1 MNGPFYS
8 TTPEELMALRLQLL
22 RNGYH
27 PIPVRGKAPA
37 LANWQN
43 CSNGSPE
50 MIQRWARSLRDATN
64 TGLLT
69 GPIAGVD
76 IDVLDDELSTKLV
89 ALAFKLLGLSSLRRI
104 GRAPKVLL
112 LYRMESSHAKIA
124 TPDLFFGDNPADKE
138 TKAKVEVLLVGQQVV
153 VHGIHPDT
161 RAPYVWTDRSPF
173 DTPIGEVPLVTAELL
188 RRFVNEAEQ
197 ILRNAGARTEQDIK
211 GNRTDGNHREGAAD
225 TFQQA
230 NKPSRER
237 VEELLAYIPNDRSYD
252 DWVNIG
258 FAIYDA
264 LSAGGCDI
272 WEKWSATSEKN
283 EPDFTAKKWP
293 SFAPE
298 KRSANKRAITY
309 KTLYWEARKNG
320 WREADN
326 ESVLNELNEKY
337 FVTKEGGKTWVV
349 TFELEHKRRILTY
362 MKFGDFT
369 NLYMNRLV
377 RVEVKN
383 KTPQYIPAGKWWLQ
397 HPQRR
402 QYDGLI
408 FEPGNPAPTM
418 DNRFNLWRGW
428 GVEAK
433 PGDWSLMR
441 EHIRL
446 VLASGDTERFEYI
459 MRWLAWAVQNP
470 GRQAEVALVFKGKRG
485 TGKGTLGNCMLTLF
499 GQHSRH
505 VSSAKHLAGNF
516 NAHLRDTCFLFGDE
530 CYWPGDKQAEGTLKR
545 LLTEPTLLIE
555 AKGRDAVTVPNHLHV
570 LLSSNEDWVVP
581 AGENERRFFMCH
593 VSEA

>member
-1 MNGPFYS
+1 MNGPFHS
-8 TTPEELMALRLQLL
+8 ARPEELIALRLQV
-22 RNGYH
+22 RDNGYH
-27 PIPVRGKAPA
+27 PIPVCGKVPGIAA
-37 LANWQN
+37 WQN
-43 CSNGSPE
+43 CTNVSSGT
-50 MIQRWARSLRDATN
+50 IQQWSRSHRDCTN
-64 TGLLT
+64 MGILT
-69 GPIAGVD
+69 GKTVGVD
-76 IDVLDDELSTKLV
+76 IDVLDDELSEKLV
-89 ALAFKLLGLSSLRRI
+89 ARAFELLGPSSLRRI
-104 GRAPKVLL
+104 GRAPKTLL
-112 LYRMESSHAKIA
+112 LYRIATSQGKMA
-124 TPDLFFGDNPADKE
+124 TPDLFFGDDASNKE
-138 TKAKVEVLLVGQQVV
+138 AKAKVEILLVGQQVV

-173 DTPIGEVPLVTAELL
+173 DTPIDEVPLVAPERLQQ
-188 RRFVNEAEQ
+188 FVNEADQ
-197 ILRNAGARTEQDIK
+197 ILRDAGARAAEEIR
-211 GNRTDGNHREGAAD
+211 GNKTNGNHREGAAD
-225 TFQQA
+225 ASQQT
-230 NKPSRER
+230 NKPSRKR

-264 LSAGGCDI
+264 LGVSGCDV

-349 TFELEHKRRILTY
+349 TFELEHKRLILTY

-377 RVEVKN
+377 RVEAKN
-383 KTPQYIPAGKWWLQ
+383 KTPQYIPLGRWWLQ

-408 FEPGNPAPTM
+408 FEPGNPAPSI

-428 GVEAK
+428 GLEAK
-433 PGDWSLMR
+433 PGEWSLMR

-446 VLASGDTERFEYI
+446 VLAAGD
-459 MRWLAWAVQNP
+459 Q
-470 GRQAEVALVFKGKRG
+470 
-485 TGKGTLGNCMLTLF
+485 
-499 GQHSRH
+499 
-505 VSSAKHLAGNF
+505 
-516 NAHLRDTCFLFGDE
+516 
-530 CYWPGDKQAEGTLKR
+530 
-545 LLTEPTLLIE
+545 
-555 AKGRDAVTVPNHLHV
+555 
-570 LLSSNEDWVVP
+570 
-581 AGENERRFFMCH
+581 
-593 VSEA
+593 